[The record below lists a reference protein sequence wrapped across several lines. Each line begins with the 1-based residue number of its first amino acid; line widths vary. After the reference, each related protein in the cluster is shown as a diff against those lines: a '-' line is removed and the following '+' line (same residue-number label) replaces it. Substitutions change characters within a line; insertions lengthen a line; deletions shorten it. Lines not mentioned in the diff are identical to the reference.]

1 MNLETYRRILTMIS
15 KIKLTVLFDEP
26 FWIGVFE
33 LEQNNEYKVC
43 KVTFG
48 SEPKDEEVYELILK
62 KFYSLNFSIPTA
74 STKNK
79 FIEKRQNPKRMQR
92 NIRRETAAKGI
103 GTKAQIAM
111 QLQHEQYKIEH
122 KKKSKEQKEQEKQR
136 KFDLKKE
143 KKLKMHKGH

>member
-1 MNLETYRRILTMIS
+1 MIS
-15 KIKLTVLFDEP
+15 KIKLTVLFATP

-33 LEQNNEYKVC
+33 LNQNNEYKVS

-62 KFYSLNFSIPTA
+62 KFYSLNFSMPLGATE
-74 STKNK
+74 NK

-92 NIRRETAAKGI
+92 NIRRETVVKGI

-111 QLQHEQYKIEH
+111 KLQHEQYKIEY
-122 KKKSKEQKEQEKQR
+122 KKKSKEQKEQEEQR

-143 KKLKMHKGH
+143 KKLKKHKGH